1 MGMIDT
7 LFMKGTK
14 TMEKKVILG
23 LSTLLLAACSSGTYV
38 TDVTTE
44 SYQEEYP
51 TAKIQQPVVSQQGT
65 TAEGVT
71 EMNVVRTTEQPATS
85 QKMSQP
91 SQTAVT
97 ITPPTAKQVAM
108 NPRFGYTIQVVAV
121 GSQSKVDR
129 FSSKLPKDGQPIW
142 ENYKVVNGTKWYT
155 ILYGDFAT
163 RAKARQAIQMLPAE
177 FRQLKPFVKS
187 IDAIKNSE
195 YPTLN
200 KLN

>member
-51 TAKIQQPVVSQQGT
+51 TAKIQQPVVSQQGK

-71 EMNVVRTTEQPATS
+71 EMNVVRTIEPS
-85 QKMSQP
+85 KKMSQP

-121 GSQSKVDR
+121 GTQSKVDK
-129 FSSKLPKDGQPIW
+129 FSSKLPKDGQPVW

-155 ILYGDFAT
+155 VLYGDFAT
-163 RAKARQAIQMLPAE
+163 RAKAHQAIQMLPAE

>member
-51 TAKIQQPVVSQQGT
+51 TAKIQQPVVSQQGK

-71 EMNVVRTTEQPATS
+71 EMNVVRTTEPS
-85 QKMSQP
+85 RKMSQP

-121 GSQSKVDR
+121 GTQSKVDK
-129 FSSKLPKDGQPIW
+129 FSSKLPKDGQPVW

-155 ILYGDFAT
+155 VLYGDFAT

-195 YPTLN
+195 FPTLN